1 MCHPREGGD
10 PESCLENWIPAFAGM
25 TQEIKFFMNI
35 FKNTLLFLL
44 LLITSCSSGT
54 TTLFSD
60 PTQVGVDSTNDR
72 VFVIQGDRQVFAFTA
87 STLAEIGDQPVVDET
102 DNETVFDLMPTVTTY
117 FAVYSTSTSSRLF
130 VLGSLTDDSGNVVLN
145 RIRVLDFDGTTF
157 TEASFSPI
165 ILSDGDDATT
175 DSDNSFTGMV
185 LDQANSVLYVSDASA
200 AVVHAISAV
209 DGTEV
214 TTPIAIA
221 GVPQGM
227 SLADSHLY
235 VCNDSTEETEQLI
248 TAIDVSDFSTTTID
262 LDIPCSQVAA
272 QSNGTSV
279 ILLVRNADTQSLLIQ
294 TVDTTTFAS
303 ASDIASADTAT
314 YANGSLSS
322 GAGISS
328 SIEGIVTTSDS
339 SGNFYVYLS
348 EIDGNIQYITIPS
361 SLSSYTLE
369 TLSTSA
375 INLGRGAVLEDT
387 SGNGVSAFVVSEAG
401 ALLDIEVGTTN
412 VDVND

>member
-1 MCHPREGGD
+1 
-10 PESCLENWIPAFAGM
+10 
-25 TQEIKFFMNI
+25 MNI

-185 LDQANSVLYVSDASA
+185 LDQANSVL
-200 AVVHAISAV
+200 
-209 DGTEV
+209 
-214 TTPIAIA
+214 
-221 GVPQGM
+221 
-227 SLADSHLY
+227 
-235 VCNDSTEETEQLI
+235 
-248 TAIDVSDFSTTTID
+248 
-262 LDIPCSQVAA
+262 
-272 QSNGTSV
+272 
-279 ILLVRNADTQSLLIQ
+279 
-294 TVDTTTFAS
+294 
-303 ASDIASADTAT
+303 
-314 YANGSLSS
+314 
-322 GAGISS
+322 
-328 SIEGIVTTSDS
+328 
-339 SGNFYVYLS
+339 
-348 EIDGNIQYITIPS
+348 
-361 SLSSYTLE
+361 
-369 TLSTSA
+369 
-375 INLGRGAVLEDT
+375 
-387 SGNGVSAFVVSEAG
+387 
-401 ALLDIEVGTTN
+401 
-412 VDVND
+412 